1 MHRGCRKRMRQSL
14 YFCGKFAMMK
24 YTSGSWETAAVSVAK
39 QYQNQGLSLPDLI
52 NEGNLGLIK
61 AAEKFDETRGFKFIS
76 YAVWWIRQSIL
87 QALAEQSRIVRLP
100 LNQVGSLNKI
110 SKAFSKFEQ
119 ENERRPSPE
128 ELADEL
134 EIPVDKISDTLKV
147 SGRHI
152 SVDAPFVEGEDN
164 SLLDVLVNDDSPMA
178 DRSLVNES
186 LAREIDRALST
197 LTEREKDI
205 IQMFFGINTQE
216 MTLEEIGDKFGLTRE
231 RVRQI
236 KEKAI
241 RRLRQNS
248 RSKLL
253 KSYLG

>member
-1 MHRGCRKRMRQSL
+1 MEQYLEECAEVFLKDQ
-14 YFCGKFAMMK
+14 GK
-24 YTSGSWETAAVSVAK
+24 
-39 QYQNQGLSLPDLI
+39 L
-52 NEGNLGLIK
+52 
-61 AAEKFDETRGFKFIS
+61 FDEPVAETIEEAKEFLEDCFAQVFENIS
-76 YAVWWIRQSIL
+76 
-87 QALAEQSRIVRLP
+87 EVRAYLDEEGMD
-100 LNQVGSLNKI
+100 VSGVSD
-110 SKAFSKFEQ
+110 
-119 ENERRPSPE
+119 E

-134 EIPVDKISDTLKV
+134 EIPVDKISDTMKV

-186 LAREIDRALST
+186 LSKEIDRALST